1 MKLMHLAC
9 SCLLY
14 PLVLSMAIAQDEGR
28 PLGEHLLIE
37 GALETSDP
45 MDHIRKESH
54 HRHYE
59 VFVEKGKKYGITLTS
74 RDFDPWLRIE
84 GYEKVIGENN
94 DDGVSK
100 NARQL
105 FSPTS
110 SGKVRLVVT
119 SAKPKELGKYQI
131 TIQQYQPDGKP
142 EIRGD
147 TLTDTAPLLVQ
158 KYHYHLQKVMLS
170 AAKHYQLALKGDGFE
185 PRLVLFTPGADG
197 QLEILTGDSGSGPD
211 GMAQLLFTPAQ
222 DGEYI
227 LGVTTI
233 KPGATGKYAVG
244 IQPLVAV
251 RETEKPLPIPSGLS
265 GRLSKE
271 DPLDRVRTKSHH
283 KVHSIHLESDKEY
296 AIEVHSTQFNPFL
309 RLEDNEGKQLIAD
322 ERGGG
327 VSTPRMVFMP
337 LKSETYRIIVT
348 SSGEGQ
354 TGDYVV
360 RITPVEP
367 SGRPTTT
374 FQALL
379 QEGAPVM
386 AGKFPFQVHPLTLV
400 GGQWY
405 SIDVTSA
412 SFSPG
417 ILLRNAAGQ
426 YLAGTMV
433 GDAAAHR
440 ARSAG
445 GMQSR
450 ILVLPPAN
458 GTYELLATGVPG
470 SVGDFQVDVVPYRRA
485 PRVALP
491 HASHPQSLVIEGNL
505 AREQPLDRVKTN
517 SRHQIHRLPLDGEKQ
532 YRIELQ
538 SSDFSP
544 YLRLEDADGQ
554 QIAVKDG
561 AGFHQ
566 ARLLFAPHQ
575 SGEYRVVATSSA
587 VQETG
592 SYDLIVEE
600 FASVGEPKVLAGML
614 SKESPLDRNSLP
626 YEVHLIELTEG
637 QWYQMEMTS
646 QAFEPALVLR
656 DSEDQIVGTG
666 SSAGDAMTNRL
677 LYYSGA
683 KGTYR
688 LDAIGSQAA
697 KGNYEIKIQPCGP
710 IAVSP
715 PKFQAF
721 VAQGKL
727 TEKSLSHPATREL
740 RYETH
745 SVPMEAAKQYCIELH
760 SPDFYPVLHV
770 LDARGQELHST
781 LWGASPA
788 VARQYFLPPRTEEY
802 ELRVLAVESKTG
814 TYTLRVDQFASAGG
828 PQFVEGQL
836 SQEADLH
843 DFGTGANVHHS
854 RLHEVR
860 LRGDRHYQI
869 SVQSSGFEPGFIVQ
883 NFLTHDKSTA
893 FGGPTPVFLSPQR
906 DQRYE
911 MHVYSRNKGE
921 TGSYKLIIQPHLPL
935 TERPHDPF
943 GEPPS
948 PPQGEFVRAVL
959 SHKDPADPRFVSR
972 QKVHTV
978 QLEAGKPYRIDAWSS
993 DFSLCLRVED
1003 TVGNMLAK
1011 DLGDAGRLLF
1021 IPKQTGVY
1029 RLIVSNR
1036 YPRHLG
1042 EYVLSIQ
1049 EYAAVG
1055 EPSVETGKL
1064 DPSGPM
1070 DVGLPYRGHRRR
1082 LELGKTYQI
1091 DLVSKDFQPL
1101 LVVADQSPF
1110 PIGGDIDES
1119 GGGPGNARVLLSVE
1133 SSKRRTVTGIYEIR
1147 AMSPDPKAVGDYT
1160 LRIQQVKLVPDA
1172 RLPKIVLE
1180 SP

>member
-14 PLVLSMAIAQDEGR
+14 PLVFSMAMAQDLGR
-28 PLGEHLLIE
+28 PLDEYQRIE

-45 MDHIRKESH
+45 IDHIRKESH
-54 HRHYE
+54 YRHHE
-59 VFVEKGKKYGITLTS
+59 VIVEKGKKYGIALTS

-84 GYEKVIGENN
+84 GYEKVFGENN

-100 NARQL
+100 NSRQL

-119 SAKPKELGKYQI
+119 SAKPKEFGKYQI

-142 EIRGD
+142 EIRVD

-197 QLEILTGDSGSGPD
+197 KLEILTGDSGSGPD
-211 GMAQLLFTPAQ
+211 GMAQLLFTPAK

-227 LGVTTI
+227 LGVTTVQ
-233 KPGATGKYAVG
+233 PGATGKYAVG

-251 RETEKPLPIPSGLS
+251 GKTETPPPIPSGLS

-283 KVHSIHLESDKEY
+283 KVHSIHLETDKEY

-309 RLEDNEGKQLIAD
+309 RLEDDEGKQLIAD

-337 LKSETYRIIVT
+337 LKSGTYRIIVT

-360 RITPVEP
+360 RITPMEP

-386 AGKFPFQVHPLTLV
+386 VGKFPFQVHPLTLV

-433 GDAAAHR
+433 GDAVADR

-450 ILVLPPAN
+450 ILVLLPAN
-458 GTYELLATGVPG
+458 GTYELLATGAPG
-470 SVGDFQVDVVPYRRA
+470 SVGDYQVDVVPYRRA

-491 HASHPQSLVIEGNL
+491 RVSHPHALVIEGNL
-505 AREQPLDRVKTN
+505 AREQPLDRERTN
-517 SRHQIHRLPLDGEKQ
+517 SRHQIHRLPLDSGKQ

-544 YLRLEDADGQ
+544 YLRLEDANGQ
-554 QIAVKDG
+554 QIAVTDG

-566 ARLLFAPHQ
+566 ARLLFVPRQ
-575 SGEYRVVATSSA
+575 SGEYRVVAMSSA
-587 VQETG
+587 GQETG

-600 FASVGEPKVLAGML
+600 FASVGEPKVLTGML
-614 SKESPLDRNSLP
+614 SQESPLDRNSLP
-626 YEVHLIELTEG
+626 HEVHLIELTEG
-637 QWYQMEMTS
+637 QWYRIEMTA

-656 DSEDQIVGTG
+656 DAEDQIVGTG
-666 SSAGDAMTNRL
+666 SSAGEAMTNDL
-677 LYYSGA
+677 LYYPA
-683 KGTYR
+683 ATGTYR

-697 KGNYEIKIQPCGP
+697 KGNYEIKFQSCGP
-710 IAVSP
+710 MAVP
-715 PKFQAF
+715 RPKIQAF

-727 TEKSLSHPATREL
+727 TEKSLSHPAMREL

-745 SVPMEAAKQYCIELH
+745 GVPMEAGKRYCIELH
-760 SPDFYPVLHV
+760 SSDFYPILQV

-781 LWGASPA
+781 QWGASPA
-788 VARQYFLPPRTEEY
+788 VARQYFLPPRTEKY

-814 TYTLRVDQFASAGG
+814 TYTLRVDQFAGAGG

-836 SQEADLH
+836 SPEADSRE
-843 DFGTGANVHHS
+843 FGTGANLHHGRS
-854 RLHEVR
+854 HEVR

-869 SVQSSGFEPGFIVQ
+869 SVQGSGFEPGFVAQ
-883 NFLTHDKSTA
+883 NFLSHDKVSA
-893 FGGPTPVFLSPQR
+893 FGGPSPVFLSPQR

-911 MHVYSRNKGE
+911 IHVYSQSKEE
-921 TGSYKLIIQPHLPL
+921 TGPYKLIIQPHLPL
-935 TERPHDPF
+935 TERPRDPF
-943 GEPPS
+943 GEPPF
-948 PPQGEFVRAVL
+948 PPKGEFVRAVL

-972 QKVHTV
+972 QKVQTV

-1003 TVGNMLAK
+1003 TAGNMLAK

-1036 YPRHLG
+1036 FPRHLG

-1049 EYAAVG
+1049 EYQAVG
-1055 EPSVETGKL
+1055 APNIETGKL
-1064 DPSGPM
+1064 DPSGPT
-1070 DVGLPYRGHRRR
+1070 DVGLPYRSHRRR

-1091 DLVSKDFQPL
+1091 DLVTKDFQPL
-1101 LVVADQSPF
+1101 LVVADQSPV
-1110 PIGGDIDES
+1110 PMGGDLDET
-1119 GGGPGNARVLLSVE
+1119 GGGPGNARVLMSVE
-1133 SSKRRTVTGIYEIR
+1133 PSTRRTVTGIYEIR
-1147 AMSPDPKAVGDYT
+1147 AMSPDPQAVGDYT
-1160 LRIQQVKLVPDA
+1160 LRIQEVKVVPDA
-1172 RLPKIVLE
+1172 QLPKIVLE